1 MKKVYSAENLV
12 MAGHVRSLLQQ
23 AGIDCEIRN
32 QNLAGAV
39 GELPPFE
46 CWPEVWIYDDGDY
59 DKAME
64 VIRQAL
70 AGKNVGPS
78 WRCVTCGEVIE
89 GQFSQCWRCGSE
101 RPD

>member
-1 MKKVYSAENLV
+1 MYSKTS
-12 MAGHVRSLLQQ
+12 VRSRPSRPKTECG
-23 AGIDCEIRN
+23 GI
-32 QNLAGAV
+32 
-39 GELPPFE
+39 
-46 CWPEVWIYDDGDY
+46 DY